1 MIMYN
6 FFLFLKSFGLGIVL
20 AAPVGPI
27 AILCIRH
34 TVTHGFTSGFVIGM
48 GAATADG
55 LYAALASF
63 GMTAIIQ
70 FLIEVTPFLKPLGGI
85 VLCYIGLRFLWTKG
99 NKNNVQEINTSSH
112 LKNYSKIVFLT
123 LTNPLT
129 IITFLGIVSAL
140 EIQSFSY
147 NAAFIITTGM
157 FLGSAVWHLLL
168 VSCFNIAKTF
178 LNSSYLSL
186 INFLSGVLLASLG
199 ISMLIS

>member
-6 FFLFLKSFGLGIVL
+6 FFLFLKSFGLGIAL

-27 AILCIRH
+27 AVLCIRR

-63 GMTAIIQ
+63 GMTAITQ
-70 FLIEVTPFLKPLGGI
+70 FLIGASPFLRPLGGI
-85 VLCYIGLRFLWTKG
+85 ILCYIGLRLLWTKE
-99 NKNNVQEINTSSH
+99 NKNNVKEIDTSSH
-112 LKNYSKIVFLT
+112 LANYSKIVCLT
-123 LTNPLT
+123 LANPLT

-140 EIQSFSY
+140 EIQSSSY
-147 NAAFIITTGM
+147 NTALVITTGM

-168 VSCFNIAKTF
+168 VSCFNYVKTF

-186 INFLSGVLLASLG
+186 INFLSGVILATLG
-199 ISMLIS
+199 VSMLIS